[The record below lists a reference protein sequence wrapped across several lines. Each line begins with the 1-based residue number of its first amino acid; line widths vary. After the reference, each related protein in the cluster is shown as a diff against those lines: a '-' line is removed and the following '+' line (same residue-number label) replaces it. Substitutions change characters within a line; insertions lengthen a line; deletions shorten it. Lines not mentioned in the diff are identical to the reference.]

1 MSSNDAN
8 IMKLPITIFFAAC
21 LSINATAQDL
31 KKEINSQVWKPFIEA
46 YNSFDTEKFMS
57 VYSRNVIR
65 VPVDQK
71 MIFDYSEYKL
81 NINRENHFNKNYKI
95 KAALE
100 IRFISRIHEKDLAY
114 ESGILKI
121 KLTDNNGKPAT
132 IYSRFQVLLKKE
144 SGIWKIFF
152 DSDSSQA
159 SAVSEGDFNKAEP
172 LE

>member
-1 MSSNDAN
+1 
-8 IMKLPITIFFAAC
+8 MKLLT
-21 LSINATAQDL
+21 SILLIAFLISSADAQDL
-31 KKEINSQVWKPFIEA
+31 RKEINTQVWKPFIEA

-57 VYSRNVIR
+57 VYSRNLIR
-65 VPVDQK
+65 VTNNK
-71 MIFDYSEYKL
+71 KKIFDYSEYKL

-100 IRFISRIHEKDLAY
+100 IRFTSRIHEKDLGY
-114 ESGILKI
+114 EAGILKI

-144 SGIWKIFF
+144 SVTWKIFF
-152 DSDSSQA
+152 DTDTSEA
-159 SAVSEGDFNKAEP
+159 STVSETDFNKAEA

>member
-1 MSSNDAN
+1 
-8 IMKLPITIFFAAC
+8 MKTI
-21 LSINATAQDL
+21 LSIFLTIGISLSGFAQAI
-31 KKEINSQVWKPFIEA
+31 KQEINTQVWKPFIAA
-46 YNSFDTEKFMS
+46 YNNFDTEKFMS

-71 MIFDYSEYKL
+71 MIFDYAEYKK
-81 NINRENHFNKNYKI
+81 NINRENQFNRNYKI

-100 IRFISRIHEKDLAY
+100 IRFTNRIHSKDIAY
-114 ESGILKI
+114 ETGILKI

-144 SGIWKIFF
+144 AGVWKIQF
-152 DSDSSQA
+152 DTDSSE
-159 SAVSEGDFNKAEP
+159 SNSVTEKDFSTAES